1 MNTFTLKAKLSS
13 YRVQLGMDFLL
24 YRCST
29 TSCPGCRVTEPLIK
43 EAGEKKRKLIK
54 LLFLFEI
61 FEEEYYTLL

>member
-24 YRCST
+24 YHCST

-43 EAGEKKRKLIK
+43 EAGEKKKKRKLIK
-54 LLFLFEI
+54 LLFLFET
-61 FEEEYYTLL
+61 FEEEH